1 MNAKHDALNLFGRLF
16 IAVMFLP
23 AGFSKATG
31 FEGAVGYFTSL
42 GIIAP
47 VLVLI
52 LTIILEIAGGLALI
66 VGYKTRMTAMLLA
79 VFTLAASVTGHAFWA
94 AAPETAFMEQLLFF
108 KNIAIAGG
116 LLILAS
122 VGAGKFSVDG
132 LELPQKTK
140 LN

>member
-1 MNAKHDALNLFGRLF
+1 MNAKHDALNLFGRLS

-23 AGFSKATG
+23 AGFSKVTG

-94 AAPETAFMEQLLFF
+94 ATPETAFMEQLLFF

-122 VGAGKFSVDG
+122 VGAGEFSVDG
-132 LELPQKTK
+132 LKNSQKIK
-140 LN
+140 LT